1 MKISKSNFPI
11 LDKLNKGILGNMP
24 IYEKDKN
31 LFFSHIGTLFV
42 NNWKFYH
49 KSFKTEINIISKPFS
64 EASNKATN
72 KLLQLF
78 HDITVNDAADFD
90 VKGTYIIGDFVCMID
105 FQLRKGKEDIEL
117 AFFVFDRI
125 GIPIAFYIDSA
136 KYKIYQNGWISS
148 LIPIEN
154 NFTSIQNWINYEMGK
169 IVIYKMFKSYAEVET
184 KIIPPNSKVK
194 SGYSKY
200 VNDTDLKLTYLD
212 SKWFTNLIKSDSF
225 NVRGH
230 FRLQPKKVNGEWT
243 KELIWIS
250 EFQKNG
256 YTAPA
261 RKNVEHNNA

>member
-11 LDKLNKGILGNMP
+11 LDKLNKGILGDMP

-31 LFFSHIGTLFV
+31 LFFSQIGTLFV

-64 EASNKATN
+64 EASNKAEN

-78 HDITVNDAADFD
+78 HDITVNDTADFD

-105 FQLRKGKEDIEL
+105 LEMRKGQENIEL

-148 LIPIEN
+148 ILPIEN
-154 NFTSIQNWINYEMGK
+154 NFTLIQNWIYYEMGK

-230 FRLQPKKVNGEWT
+230 FRLQPKKINGEWT
-243 KELIWIS
+243 KELIWIN

-256 YTAPA
+256 YNAPA
-261 RKNVEHNNA
+261 RKNLAHNND